1 MLHWNLTK
9 ISFLTRKFTLK
20 FYISSAITDCFYKQ
34 DFKLE
39 NLVINA
45 VKGDD
50 FYAEYN
56 DVLSIYREDFDDNR
70 FQVQLET
77 LLEYCKEFNI
87 ISVCTIA
94 EILNN
99 LKVRS
104 HLTKV
109 IKVVKLILVMPSTN
123 AASEKLFSFL
133 RFTKTYL
140 QSTLKQ
146 NRLNHL
152 MI

>member
-87 ISVCTIA
+87 ISV
-94 EILNN
+94 
-99 LKVRS
+99 
-104 HLTKV
+104 
-109 IKVVKLILVMPSTN
+109 
-123 AASEKLFSFL
+123 
-133 RFTKTYL
+133 
-140 QSTLKQ
+140 
-146 NRLNHL
+146 
-152 MI
+152 